1 MMHILVFG
9 EVLFDCIE
17 GQSHLG
23 GAPLNFAVNAQ
34 RLGANPS
41 FISAL
46 GADELG
52 RRAQKEMEALGLNLK
67 GVQIKTS
74 LATAWVDVHLE
85 AGNAKYTIHPNVAF
99 DSIAIEALPNTLSA
113 QSFELFYFG
122 SLAQRSKESRETLAY
137 LLQNIRFKEVFFDC
151 NLRQDFYN
159 LEIIKASLQA
169 ASIFKMNEEEL
180 PIISQLIYQRVFPEN
195 ECCTALA
202 QDFNLHTIILTEG
215 SKGCRIFQSE
225 AIHQVAAIP
234 VEVVDTIGAG
244 DAFCAAYAVSF
255 LNGKTAVQSAQAGS
269 VLGSYVA
276 GKRAALPNL
285 PKDLLLSL
293 K

>member
-1 MMHILVFG
+1 MRILVFG

-17 GQSHLG
+17 GENHLG
-23 GAPLNFAVNAQ
+23 GAPLNFAVNAH
-34 RLGANPS
+34 RLGANPT

-52 RRAQKEMEALGLNLK
+52 RRARMEMEAFGLNLR
-67 GVQIKTS
+67 GVQTKKS

-99 DSIAIEALPNTLSA
+99 DSITSDALPNSLSA
-113 QSFELFYFG
+113 ESFELFYFG
-122 SLAQRSKESRETLAY
+122 SLAQRSEESRETLTY
-137 LLQNIRFKEVFFDC
+137 ILQSIQFKEVFFDC

-159 LEIIKASLQA
+159 LEIIKSSLQA
-169 ASIFKMNEEEL
+169 ASIFKMNEDEL
-180 PIISQLIYQRVFPEN
+180 PIISKLIYQRELPEN

-202 QDFNLHTIILTEG
+202 HDFDLHTIILTEG
-215 SKGCRIFQSE
+215 PKGCRVFQGE
-225 AIHQVAAIP
+225 ANYHVPAIP
-234 VEVVDTIGAG
+234 VEVLDTIGAG

-269 VLGSYVA
+269 ELGSYVA
-276 GKRAALPNL
+276 GKRAALPAL
-285 PKDLLLSL
+285 SDALLLRL
-293 K
+293 KL